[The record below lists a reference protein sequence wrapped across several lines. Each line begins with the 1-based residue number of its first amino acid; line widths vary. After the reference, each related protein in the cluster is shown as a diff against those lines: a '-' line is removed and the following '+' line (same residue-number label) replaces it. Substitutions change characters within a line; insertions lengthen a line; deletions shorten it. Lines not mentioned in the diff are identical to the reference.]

1 MTNSNF
7 QNKVANATK
16 WSYITEI
23 AAKLVNPVINM
34 VLARILMPE
43 AFGVVATV
51 TMIISFADMF
61 TDAGFQRYLVQHKFK
76 NADDKIKNMNVA
88 FWTNLALSFFLL
100 GCIAVFSQQIATLVG
115 SPSLGYV
122 IIIASIELPMTSF
135 SSIQIALYH
144 REFDFKTLFLV
155 RMVGICIPFVITI
168 PLALLG
174 FSFWSLIIGS
184 LFIQLSNAFI
194 LTIKSK
200 WKPSFFYDFKIF
212 KKMFSFSIWSLLEA
226 ISIWFTMWV
235 DAFIIGSFFNQY
247 YLGLYKT
254 STMIVNSLMSLIT
267 GATVPVLYSALC
279 RLQNQPKQFTNMYY
293 STQRMVSIIV
303 FPLGVGVYLYSD
315 LATEILLGSQ
325 WQEASGVIG
334 IWALTSAVM
343 IVFGYFCSEVYRAKG
358 RPKLSFVSQVLHL
371 IVLIPVCIISAGYG
385 FWPLVYARS
394 LVRLEAVFV
403 NFILMKYVMGIPVLK
418 TIGNVAPTAI
428 SAVAM
433 GLIGFFLKQVSGSV
447 LWSLTSI
454 LILTVLYFGILCLFP
469 SMRKDMIGF
478 VRRIVVKC

>member
-1 MTNSNF
+1 MANSNF
-7 QNKVANATK
+7 QNKVFNATK

-23 AAKLVNPVINM
+23 AAKLVSPVTNI
-34 VLARILMPE
+34 VLARILIPE

-61 TDAGFQRYLVQHKFK
+61 TDAGFQKYLVQHEYKDENEK
-76 NADDKIKNMNVA
+76 VKHLNVA
-88 FWTNLALSFFLL
+88 FWTNLILSFFLL
-100 GCIAVFSQQIATLVG
+100 GCISVFAEQIATMVG
-115 SPSLGYV
+115 NPNLGYV
-122 IIIASIELPMTSF
+122 VIIASIQLPLTSF
-135 SSIQIALYH
+135 SSIQIAIY
-144 REFDFKTLFLV
+144 RRDFNFKTLFLV
-155 RMVGICIPFVITI
+155 RMVSICIPFVITI
-168 PLALLG
+168 PLALMG

-200 WKPSFFYDFKIF
+200 WKPSFFYDFKIL
-212 KKMFSFSIWSLLEA
+212 KEMFSFSIWSLLEA

-235 DAFIIGSFFNQY
+235 DAFIIGTVFNQY

-279 RLQNQPKQFTNMYY
+279 RLQNKPKQFVKMYF
-293 STQRMVSIIV
+293 STQRMVSVFV
-303 FPLGVGVYLYSD
+303 FPLGVGAYLYSD
-315 LATEILLGSQ
+315 LVTAILLGSQ

-334 IWALTSAVM
+334 VWSLTSAIM

-358 RPKLSFVSQVLHL
+358 RPKLSFVAQLLHL
-371 IVLIPVCIISAGYG
+371 VVLIPVCIISAGYG

-394 LVRLEAVFV
+394 WIRLEAILVD
-403 NFILMKYVMGIPVLK
+403 FILMKYVMGFPVLK
-418 TIGNVAPTAI
+418 TIGNVIPTGVAAI
-428 SAVAM
+428 IM
-433 GLIGFFLKQVSGSV
+433 GLLGFLLKQVSSSV

-454 LILTVLYFGILCLFP
+454 LILTVFYFGILFLFP
-469 SMRKDMIGF
+469 TMRRDMIGL
-478 VRRIVVKC
+478 VKRIKVG